1 MFLFNTLTVGKYK
14 IPVPVLIWFLL
25 AAIAVSLEMSRG
37 IESFNNY
44 FTYKYVF
51 IHAKNLKNLYVGEPA
66 SIYDNLYGPLFS
78 LVIAPF
84 SLFNDYIGCFL
95 WCIANAWFLFYGVSK
110 LNLSHQQKMAALLI
124 GVIEMMT
131 SIHNVEFNPMVA
143 GWIILSFVMIEKEKD
158 FWGTFFI
165 VIGMLTKVYGVVGI
179 AFFLFS
185 KHKLKFIVYFLFW
198 VVILFCLPMII
209 TSPKF
214 IIQCYHDWYDKIIS
228 KNSKNINPN
237 NSYNMQDISVMGLG
251 RRIFNLKNLSN
262 LSVIIP
268 AAICYLV
275 PTFRIKEYKNEKFR
289 LSYLAFALIGVVI
302 FSSSAESPTY
312 SIAMIG
318 VAIWFVIQPRNIFFI
333 TLLVFALIITSLSP
347 TDLFPRYLKEHFI
360 VPYALKALPC
370 FFIWLVIAYQL
381 MLNKFS
387 TDSLTSINK

>member
-1 MFLFNTLTVGKYK
+1 MFLFNTITFGKYK
-14 IPVPVLIWFLL
+14 ISVPVIIWFLL

-37 IESFNNY
+37 VESFNNY

-51 IHAKNLKNLYVGEPA
+51 IHARDLK
-66 SIYDNLYGPLFS
+66 NLYGPLFS

-84 SLFNDYIGCFL
+84 SLFNDYIGCFF
-95 WCIANAWFLFYGVSK
+95 WCIANAWFLYFGVLK
-110 LNLSHQQKMAALLI
+110 LHLSHHQKMAALLI

-131 SIHNVEFNPMVA
+131 SLHNVEFNPMVA

-165 VIGMLTKVYGVVGI
+165 AIGMLTKIYGIVGLC
-179 AFFLFS
+179 FFLFS
-185 KHKLKFIVYFLFW
+185 KHKIKFIVYFLFW
-198 VVILFCLPMII
+198 LAVLFCLPMII
-209 TSPKF
+209 SSPKF
-214 IIQCYHDWYDKIIS
+214 IIQSYHDWYDKIVS

-237 NSYNMQDISVMGLG
+237 NTYNMQDISVMGLF

-262 LSVIIP
+262 LSVLIP
-268 AAICYLV
+268 AAIAYLIPV
-275 PTFRIKEYKNEKFR
+275 FRIKEYKNENFR

-318 VAIWFVIQPRNIFFI
+318 VAIWFVIQPKNNLSIA
-333 TLLVFALIITSLSP
+333 LLVFALIITSLSP

-370 FFIWLVIAYQL
+370 FVIWLVIAYQL
-381 MLNKFS
+381 ILNKFS
-387 TDSLTSINK
+387 INSVSSQVI